1 MIIMFIVETLIV
13 QNGQTPLQLAKIYNK
28 PKTVQFLESY
38 LQEVRMYIIMYNI
51 VN

>member
-1 MIIMFIVETLIV
+1 MFIVETFIV
-13 QNGQTPLQLAKIYNK
+13 QDGQTPLQLAIKYDE

-38 LQEVRMYIIMYNI
+38 LQEVPMYIILYNI